1 MSSSRLPMPWRAFHV
16 TVHTEPPPAC
26 ALVALTPSSSALRAK
41 TAYEGGG
48 YEFCSHSGI
57 GNGLL
62 HVSMT
67 MQFPIPEYGVNSS
80 RRVMEMHKKF
90 LRCFNS
96 LSYMLS

>member
-1 MSSSRLPMPWRAFHV
+1 MSGRERLL
-16 TVHTEPPPAC
+16 E
-26 ALVALTPSSSALRAK
+26 LLLTPNRRPHAHTPLYPRSSALRVK
-41 TAYEGGG
+41 TAYESGG

-57 GNGLL
+57 GNCLL
-62 HVSMT
+62 HASMT

>member
-48 YEFCSHSGI
+48 YEFYSHSGT
-57 GNGLL
+57 GNCLL
-62 HVSMT
+62 RASMT
-67 MQFPIPEYGVNSS
+67 MQFPVPEYAVNSNLPMTTEECERS
-80 RRVMEMHKKF
+80 ALAMEAVRR
-90 LRCFNS
+90 L
-96 LSYMLS
+96 

>member
-57 GNGLL
+57 GNCLL
-62 HVSMT
+62 HASMS
-67 MQFPIPEYGVNSS
+67 MQFPIPEYGVN
-80 RRVMEMHKKF
+80 
-90 LRCFNS
+90 CNG
-96 LSYMLS
+96 